1 LQVPTPHAPP
11 EQLGVPFATVHAFPH
26 MPQCDV
32 LVLVLV
38 SQPFASIPSQ
48 LPKPVLHIEI
58 VHVTPHAP
66 QFVVVRML
74 VSQPDIV
81 ASQSS

>member
-1 LQVPTPHAPP
+1 
-11 EQLGVPFATVHAFPH
+11 

-58 VHVTPHAP
+58 VHVPVEQVAVAFDLVHVTPHAP